1 MEKQIVTVTL
11 FRFKGFGNR
20 FWAFGQMGRRPF
32 QKGIADG
39 LTFGKM
45 LGTGSGNGF
54 SIFPNF
60 GVYGWLGVWDTE

>member
-45 LGTGSGNGF
+45 L
-54 SIFPNF
+54 
-60 GVYGWLGVWDTE
+60 

>member
-45 LGTGSGNGF
+45 LGTGSG
-54 SIFPNF
+54 
-60 GVYGWLGVWDTE
+60 GVPSDRTPKSGSKSL